1 MGELLWIQ
9 GRSYE
14 QRKCQ
19 LSSNDG
25 RKIVVMFLLLKLLRS
40 VLRTLPSVCVCVCVC
55 VRVYTCLC
63 VCVCVC
69 VCVCTCL
76 CCHLCVCTCVRVC
89 RSFAL
94 LFWFVCSV
102 VFVYIFIQ
110 YSSTTGG
117 RFGFSYSEIHPKT
130 SFTTPSWHLGSIG

>member
-40 VLRTLPSVCVCVCVC
+40 VLRTLPSVCVCVRACV
-55 VRVYTCLC
+55 YMS

-69 VCVCTCL
+69 VSVCTCL
-76 CCHLCVCTCVRVC
+76 CCHLCVCTCVCVC

-117 RFGFSYSEIHPKT
+117 RFGFSYSEIHPET